1 MKPVVS
7 IVDDDPG
14 VRRALGRI
22 LAANGL
28 ETAAYG
34 SGEEFLERFDPEL
47 AGCLVLDLE
56 MPGLGGLELQ
66 HLLVERGVILPV
78 LFLTGRGSIHTSVCA
93 MKDGAVDF
101 LTKPVDADALLAA
114 VNLAI
119 DRDRTARDARSE
131 RLGIERRFATLTPRE
146 REVLPYVLSGW
157 LSKQIAS
164 DLDIVE
170 KTVKVHR
177 SRIMHKLETK
187 SVAELVRLAG
197 RAGIR
202 PANR

>member
-1 MKPVVS
+1 MNPVVF
-7 IVDDDPG
+7 IVDDDPS
-14 VRRALGRI
+14 VRKALARI
-22 LAANGL
+22 VAASGL
-28 ETAAYG
+28 EATAYG
-34 SGEEFLERFDPEL
+34 SGDEFLERFDPDA

-114 VNLAI
+114 VHQAI
-119 DRDRTARDARSE
+119 ERDRAARVARVE

-202 PANR
+202 PAER

>member
-1 MKPVVS
+1 MNPVVF
-7 IVDDDPG
+7 IVDDDPS
-14 VRRALGRI
+14 VRKALTRI
-22 LAANGL
+22 VAASGL
-28 ETAAYG
+28 EATAYG
-34 SGEEFLERFDPEL
+34 SGDEFLERFDPDA

-114 VNLAI
+114 VHQAI
-119 DRDRTARDARSE
+119 ERDRAARVARVE

-202 PANR
+202 PAER